1 MPARRI
7 TDWTSS
13 FHLVATGLVASSA
26 GDFRESVRPRSQ
38 PSGEVRFSIGQ
49 FATSSKLVKY

>member
-13 FHLVATGLVASSA
+13 IHLVATGLVASSA
-26 GDFRESVRPRSQ
+26 ANFHGSVRPRSQ
-38 PSGEVRFSIGQ
+38 PSGEVRLSIGQ
-49 FATSSKLVKY
+49 LATSSNPVKY